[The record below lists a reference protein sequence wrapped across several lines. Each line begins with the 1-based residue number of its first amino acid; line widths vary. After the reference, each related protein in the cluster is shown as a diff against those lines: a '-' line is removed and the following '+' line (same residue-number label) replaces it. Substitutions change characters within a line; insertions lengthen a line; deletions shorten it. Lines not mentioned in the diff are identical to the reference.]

1 MSTNPNLK
9 KIFHELKNLFTEK
22 RKDYFTMKKITKK
35 LAAIAMAIM
44 TATTMTTNTIVYAE
58 KALNRNID
66 TNISNSFDEYIEKLS
81 NITYELQ
88 TLKYYNSNNEND
100 EQISKLMTEKDWLI
114 QQHDKYN
121 ADAIDNEMMRDII
134 VNSDYSLAN
143 KSRYIPQSELEALV
157 KRFETSYVVMG
168 NSATHTE
175 GSTVYKLY
183 QIIVMNKSNNEF
195 STSRLGREVHKQF
208 YKAINN
214 QTEATQFLNDVINV
228 YVSKAFS
235 SVLEMVPGVAL
246 LPYELFF
253 DTKPN
258 PDTFRT
264 AGDGLNTTVI
274 SNSIVKFTY
283 VFNESNNSWVFCSSS
298 NQATSEFAAVDF
310 RYPSGS
316 TSVKFVSF
324 PKLRQ
329 DGGYANSIPSAVAIF
344 KAMKNNSYISS
355 SNFCVNKVS
364 YSTKYK
370 GELVC
375 EVAAPATPYV
385 LL

>member
-214 QTEATQFLNDVINV
+214 Q
-228 YVSKAFS
+228 
-235 SVLEMVPGVAL
+235 
-246 LPYELFF
+246 
-253 DTKPN
+253 
-258 PDTFRT
+258 
-264 AGDGLNTTVI
+264 
-274 SNSIVKFTY
+274 
-283 VFNESNNSWVFCSSS
+283 
-298 NQATSEFAAVDF
+298 
-310 RYPSGS
+310 
-316 TSVKFVSF
+316 
-324 PKLRQ
+324 
-329 DGGYANSIPSAVAIF
+329 
-344 KAMKNNSYISS
+344 
-355 SNFCVNKVS
+355 SNF
-364 YSTKYK
+364 
-370 GELVC
+370 
-375 EVAAPATPYV
+375 
-385 LL
+385 